1 MGSVLHGHRCTIGA
15 IEDRVLLRLSQ
26 GPKRLSEVDVVLRCQ
41 AF

>member
-1 MGSVLHGHRCTIGA
+1 VHHRA
-15 IEDRVLLRLSQ
+15 IEDRVLLRLGQ